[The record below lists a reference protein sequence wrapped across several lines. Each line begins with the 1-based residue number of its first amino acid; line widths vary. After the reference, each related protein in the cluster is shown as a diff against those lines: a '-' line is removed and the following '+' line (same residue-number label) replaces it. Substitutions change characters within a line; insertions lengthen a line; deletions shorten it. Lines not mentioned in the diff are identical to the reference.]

1 MSIFIPILK
10 KGNAKVCSNYH
21 TIALISHASKVM
33 LQLMGSQRVGDGLE
47 IEQQPQS
54 FPSFLLFPIH
64 FEKMVLMNLLSGQ
77 QWRSRHRE
85 QPYGHRGGDW
95 GEERKE
101 RVRCMERVTWKFTIP
116 HVK

>member
-1 MSIFIPILK
+1 
-10 KGNAKVCSNYH
+10 
-21 TIALISHASKVM
+21 M
-33 LQLMGSQRVGDGLE
+33 LQDMGSQRVGDDLE

-64 FEKMVLMNLLSGQ
+64 FKKMVLMNLLSGQ
-77 QWRSRHRE
+77 QWRSRHRV
-85 QPYGHRGGDW
+85 RLMDMGGW
-95 GEERKE
+95 EE